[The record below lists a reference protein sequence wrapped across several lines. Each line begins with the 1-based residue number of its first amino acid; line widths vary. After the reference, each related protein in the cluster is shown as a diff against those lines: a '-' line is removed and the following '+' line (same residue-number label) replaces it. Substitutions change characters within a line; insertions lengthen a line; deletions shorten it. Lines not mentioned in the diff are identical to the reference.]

1 MPIKKTI
8 LKSKT
13 MSKNML
19 RKQESGVT
27 QDQAY
32 SQASAAHGLSP
43 QRKEELMKNQVS
55 QMVGKLG
62 SSPEPSN
69 ANRLENYRVS
79 FPDNS
84 QIKIE
89 ERHDSFVE

>member
-1 MPIKKTI
+1 
-8 LKSKT
+8 
-13 MSKNML
+13 
-19 RKQESGVT
+19 
-27 QDQAY
+27 
-32 SQASAAHGLSP
+32 
-43 QRKEELMKNQVS
+43 MKNQVS